1 MKNLSLLIF
10 ISFSFSQLIDES
22 DIALEELKSALEIA
36 SRSEQKVFVDDFTGL
51 N

>member
-1 MKNLSLLIF
+1 MNKVFLLLFLSMNFAQLL
-10 ISFSFSQLIDES
+10 DKS
-22 DIALEELKSALEIA
+22 DIDIKQLKSVLEIA